1 MNGWLIVNGFLQSSK
16 FDDLYRLLAEAFQAQ
31 GATLT
36 VFPNTAFAT
45 PLTPLMA
52 LKPLRP
58 LKPLEP
64 LRPLKPLKSLEPLR
78 PLKPLKPLM
87 PLKPL
92 EPLRPLKSLKP
103 DFVLFWDKDVA
114 LAQRLEAAGLPV
126 FNSATAIATC
136 DDKIKTALALAR
148 QGVVLPRTIFAPK
161 TFEGVGYASL
171 DFLRSAADELG
182 LPLVIKE
189 AYGSFGQQVYLAQTQ
204 AEAEDIVRRIGHK
217 DFLMQEF
224 IATSRGTDLRVNVVG
239 GEVVAAMRRFSAT
252 DFRSNVTLGGGMERA
267 TPTPAQC
274 EIAVAACRAVG
285 ADFAGVDILYGPN
298 DAPLVCE
305 VNSNPHFRSTLDCT
319 GVNLADVLAAH
330 VLRAIAP

>member
-1 MNGWLIVNGFLQSSK
+1 MNGWLIINGFLLSSK

-36 VFPNTAFAT
+36 IFPNTAFAT
-45 PLTPLMA
+45 PIGVPFTPV
-52 LKPLRP
+52 
-58 LKPLEP
+58 
-64 LRPLKPLKSLEPLR
+64 
-78 PLKPLKPLM
+78 
-87 PLKPL
+87 
-92 EPLRPLKSLKP
+92 KP

-126 FNSATAIATC
+126 FNSAAAIDTC

-148 QGVVLPRTIFAPK
+148 QGVVQPRTIFAPK

-171 DFLRSAADELG
+171 DFLRDAADTLG

-189 AYGSFGQQVYLAQTQ
+189 AYGSFGQQVYLAQTLV
-204 AEAEDIVRRIGHK
+204 ETEDIVRRIGHK

-252 DFRSNVTLGGGMERA
+252 DFRSNVTLGGGMECA
-267 TPTPAQC
+267 TPTPAQR
-274 EIAVAACRAVG
+274 AAALAACRTVG

-298 DAPLVCE
+298 DIPLVCE

-319 GVNLADVLAAH
+319 GVNLADALAAH
-330 VLRAIAP
+330 VMRRTVVTRS

>member
-1 MNGWLIVNGFLQSSK
+1 MNGWLIINGFLHSSK

-58 LKPLEP
+58 L
-64 LRPLKPLKSLEPLR
+64 EPLR
-78 PLKPLKPLM
+78 PLKPLKPLEPLRPLI

-92 EPLRPLKSLKP
+92 EPLRPLKPLKP

-114 LAQRLEAAGLPV
+114 LAQRLEAAELPV
-126 FNSATAIATC
+126 FNSAAAIATC

-148 QGVVLPRTIFAPK
+148 HRVAQPRTIFAPK

-171 DFLRSAADELG
+171 DFLRTAVDTLG
-182 LPLVIKE
+182 LPLIIKE

-224 IATSRGTDLRVNVVG
+224 VAASRGTDLRVNVVG

-267 TPTPAQC
+267 TPTLAQHDA
-274 EIAVAACRAVG
+274 AVAACRAVG
-285 ADFAGVDILYGPN
+285 ADFAGVDILFGPN
-298 DAPLVCE
+298 GEPLVCE

-319 GVNLADVLAAH
+319 GVNMAEAIAAH

>member
-1 MNGWLIVNGFLQSSK
+1 MNGWLIVNGFLQSAK
-16 FDDLYRLLAEAFQAQ
+16 FDDLYQLLANAFRAQ
-31 GATLT
+31 GASLT
-36 VFPNTAFAT
+36 VIPNTAFANPIGD
-45 PLTPLMA
+45 PLTSLTS
-52 LKPLRP
+52 LRPLRP
-58 LKPLEP
+58 EAIAKPGRAACPHAAAVGRELP
-64 LRPLKPLKSLEPLR
+64 AL
-78 PLKPLKPLM
+78 
-87 PLKPL
+87 
-92 EPLRPLKSLKP
+92 P

-126 FNSATAIATC
+126 INSAAAIATC

-148 QGVVLPRTIFAPK
+148 QGVAMPRTIFAPK
-161 TFEGVGYASL
+161 TFEGVGYTSL
-171 DFLRSAADELG
+171 DFLHTAADTLG

-189 AYGSFGQQVYLAQTQ
+189 ACGSFGQQVYLAQTQ

-224 IATSRGTDLRVNVVG
+224 VAASRGTDLRVNVVG
-239 GEVVAAMRRFSAT
+239 GEVVAAMRRFSKS

-267 TPTPAQC
+267 TPTPAQY

-319 GVNLADVLAAH
+319 GVNMADVLAKYA
-330 VLRAIAP
+330 LRMFS